1 MRHVIIAIVGA
12 MLGSAFFQYV
22 NHAYGAEAN
31 KDQKEQMVCVSNEEL
46 DKMLPE
52 KGYDILLNMTNED
65 GVVESIWT
73 AGQSVIITAA
83 VPNEKKSCLLAVMK
97 DVTFNPKAI
106 EEVWETYKKQT
117 KQKDI

>member
-1 MRHVIIAIVGA
+1 MKLRHLMIFLVSFSVTFG
-12 MLGSAFFQYV
+12 LSQYV
-22 NHAYGAEAN
+22 HYAYGEEAK
-31 KDQKEQMVCVSNEEL
+31 KDEMICLTNAEL
-46 DKMLPE
+46 DKMLSE
-52 KGYDILLNMTNED
+52 KGYDILLNMTNPD
-65 GVVESIWT
+65 SVVESVWT